1 MKTWIWNHFNLSFK
15 AKDLLS
21 LACGA
26 AGGSHMSLNCL
37 ISPSSQ
43 ELFLATSRNILL
55 LSSTKLRAPSKALS
69 PKTLLDSCVHCFF
82 ICEKRRIKNKEMAK
96 SFLWGNENKKDT
108 RKWSKS
114 ENVFSY
120 CRGLFSVV
128 LALFATNLSQYV
140 YVSMNVYMHASTVSS
155 GKNKYTN
162 EHGKR
167 HGKRVTREFFHFLP
181 KLRNYIRPRAWGSS
195 IYRWKWENTRLLQ
208 INLMERN
215 GPFGQIISITCVFVC
230 LFVLYVYVCL
240 RACARVCVNVC
251 VDAEKTGM
259 CVCVVGG
266 YIFLCLGVFM
276 RLQICVYE

>member
-21 LACGA
+21 LACWA

-55 LSSTKLRAPSKALS
+55 LSSAKLRAPSKALS

-96 SFLWGNENKKDT
+96 LFLWGNENKKDK

-140 YVSMNVYMHASTVSS
+140 YVSMNACLYGIQRKEQIHERTWKETWKESYQRVFSFSVQTQ
-155 GKNKYTN
+155 KLYTTQN
-162 EHGKR
+162 MGA
-167 HGKRVTREFFHFLP
+167 LD
-181 KLRNYIRPRAWGSS
+181 L
-195 IYRWKWENTRLLQ
+195 
-208 INLMERN
+208 
-215 GPFGQIISITCVFVC
+215 
-230 LFVLYVYVCL
+230 
-240 RACARVCVNVC
+240 
-251 VDAEKTGM
+251 
-259 CVCVVGG
+259 
-266 YIFLCLGVFM
+266 
-276 RLQICVYE
+276 